1 VVDWRRFTPSDFEY
15 DFERDELARHGVTFD
30 EAVECFFSDFQIR
43 RNKKYLDRYQ
53 LIGRVGWTNTEDH
66 LPARTAAGRSH
77 HHRVANMKERQRARG
92 SKPKPTPDQIDRQVV
107 ADADVDSA
115 WQRAI
120 VVRRPKLTSLCIP
133 AELAARATFLARLH
147 RERKVDKWVERI
159 VRERVEIEESA
170 FTAAKKTLAS

>member
-1 VVDWRRFTPSDFEY
+1 MKR
-15 DFERDELARHGVTFD
+15 
-30 EAVECFFSDFQIR
+30 
-43 RNKKYLDRYQ
+43 KK
-53 LIGRVGWTNTEDH
+53 
-66 LPARTAAGRSH
+66 P
-77 HHRVANMKERQRARG
+77 RG
-92 SKPKPTPDQIDRQVV
+92 STPKLTPEQIDRQVA

-120 VVRRPKLTSLCIP
+120 IVRRPKSTSLSIP

-170 FTAAKKTLAS
+170 FTTAKKTLAP